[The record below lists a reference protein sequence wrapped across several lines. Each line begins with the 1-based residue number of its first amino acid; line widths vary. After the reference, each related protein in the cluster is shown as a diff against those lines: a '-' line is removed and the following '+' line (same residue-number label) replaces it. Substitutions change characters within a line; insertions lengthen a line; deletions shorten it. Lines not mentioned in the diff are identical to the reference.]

1 VPIQPE
7 EMKDKNNDTD
17 VTHKILAG
25 LNLKDSYL
33 SLGFSYLMPSYFK
46 IRIILS
52 GRKFI

>member
-1 VPIQPE
+1 
-7 EMKDKNNDTD
+7 MKDKKHDTD

-33 SLGFSYLMPSYFK
+33 GLGFSYLMPSYFK